1 MGRIISLANQKGGT
15 AKTTSTQNLGAALAE
30 RGRKVLLVD
39 MDPQGSLAV
48 GWGISDVYGLPKTIY
63 QVLMGET
70 ALRDVIIPVRLNL
83 DIAPANI
90 YLSAAE
96 FQLINKHRRED
107 KLKNALQPVRD
118 SYDYILI
125 DCPPS
130 LGLLTINA
138 LSASDEVLVPMSCD
152 FYSMV
157 GVTLLLDTVREIQ
170 VEVNPKLKIM
180 GILATRYDG
189 RTLHSREV
197 LERTKNE
204 VGKGLRVFESLIK
217 ESVRFKESPI
227 VGQSILEYAG
237 NTDGARAYRALAE
250 EVENGKEG

>member
-1 MGRIISLANQKGGT
+1 MAKIIAVANQKGGT
-15 AKTTSTQNLGAALAE
+15 AKTTTTLNLGAALAE
-30 RGRKVLLVD
+30 KGRRVLLID

-48 GWGISDVYGLPKTIY
+48 GWGISDVYNLPKTVY
-63 QVLMGET
+63 HVLMGEA
-70 ALRDVIIPVRLNL
+70 ALKETIISVRLNV
-83 DIAPANI
+83 DVAPANI

-118 SYDYILI
+118 LYDYIMI

-130 LGLLTINA
+130 LGLLTVNA
-138 LSASDEVLVPMSCD
+138 LSASDQVLIPMSCD

-157 GVTLLLDTVREIQ
+157 GVTLLLDTIREIQ
-170 VEVNPKLKIM
+170 VEVNPKLTVL
-180 GILATRYDG
+180 GILATRYDA

-197 LERTKNE
+197 LERTKIE
-204 VGKGLRVFESLIK
+204 MGKGLRVFESLIK
-217 ESVRFKESPI
+217 ETVRFKESPV

-237 NTDGARAYRALAE
+237 NNDGARAYRALAE
-250 EVENGKEG
+250 EVENG

>member
-1 MGRIISLANQKGGT
+1 MGKTIAVANQKGGT
-15 AKTTSTQNLGAALAE
+15 AKTTTVVNLGAALAE
-30 RGRKVLLVD
+30 RGRRVLLVD
-39 MDPQGSLAV
+39 MDPQGSLAI
-48 GWGISDVYGLPKTIY
+48 GWGISDVYNLPRTVY
-63 QVLMGET
+63 HVLMGE
-70 ALRDVIIPVRLNL
+70 ALLRDILISVRLNL
-83 DIAPANI
+83 DLAPANI

-96 FQLINKHRRED
+96 FQLFNKHRRED
-107 KLKNALQPVRD
+107 KLKNALQPLREG
-118 SYDYILI
+118 YDFIVI

-130 LGLLTINA
+130 LGLLTVNA
-138 LSASDEVLVPMSCD
+138 LSAADQVLIPMSCD

-157 GVTLLLDTVREIQ
+157 GVTLLLDTIREIQ
-170 VEVNPKLKIM
+170 VEVNPRLKVM

-204 VGKGLRVFESLIK
+204 VGNGLRVFDSLIK

-227 VGQSILEYAG
+227 VGQSILEYAS

-250 EVENGKEG
+250 EVENGQEG

>member
-1 MGRIISLANQKGGT
+1 MANQKGGT
-15 AKTTSTQNLGAALAE
+15 AKTTTTLNLGAALAE
-30 RGRKVLLVD
+30 RGRRVLLVD

-48 GWGISDVYGLPKTIY
+48 GWGIGVYNLPKTIY
-63 QVLMGET
+63 QVLMGEA
-70 ALRDVIIPVRLNL
+70 ALRDIIVSVRLNV
-83 DIAPANI
+83 DVAPANI

-107 KLKNALQPVRD
+107 KLKNALQPLREA
-118 SYDYILI
+118 YDYILI

-130 LGLLTINA
+130 LGLLTVNS
-138 LSASDEVLVPMSCD
+138 LSAADQVLIPMSCD

-157 GVTLLLDTVREIQ
+157 GVTLLLDTIKEIQ
-170 VEVNPKLKIM
+170 VEVNPRLQVL
-180 GILATRYDG
+180 GILATRYDA

-204 VGKGLRVFESLIK
+204 FGRGVRVFDSLIK
-217 ESVRFKESPI
+217 ESVRFKESPV
-227 VGQSILEYAG
+227 VGQSILEYAS

-250 EVENGKEG
+250 EVENGQEG

>member
-1 MGRIISLANQKGGT
+1 MAKIIAVANQKGGT
-15 AKTTSTQNLGAALAE
+15 AKTTTTLNLGAALAE
-30 RGRKVLLVD
+30 KGRRVLLVD

-48 GWGISDVYGLPKTIY
+48 GWGISDVYNLPKTIY
-63 QVLMGET
+63 QVLMGEAT
-70 ALRDVIIPVRLNL
+70 LRDIVVSVRLNL
-83 DIAPANI
+83 DVAPANI

-107 KLKNALQPVRD
+107 KLKNAIQPVRD
-118 SYDYILI
+118 LYDYVLI

-130 LGLLTINA
+130 LGLLTVNA
-138 LSASDEVLVPMSCD
+138 LSAADQVLIPMSCD

-157 GVTLLLDTVREIQ
+157 GVTLLLDTIREIQ
-170 VEVNPKLKIM
+170 VEVNPRLTVL
-180 GILATRYDG
+180 GILATRFDT

-237 NTDGARAYRALAE
+237 SNDGARAYRALAE
-250 EVENGKEG
+250 EIENG

>member
-1 MGRIISLANQKGGT
+1 MGKVIAMANQKGGT
-15 AKTTSTQNLGAALAE
+15 AKTTTTLNLGAALAE
-30 RGRKVLLVD
+30 KGRKVLLVD

-48 GWGISDVYGLPKTIY
+48 GWGISDVYNLPKTIY
-63 QVLMGET
+63 QVLMGE
-70 ALRDVIIPVRLNL
+70 AILRDVIIPVRLNV

-107 KLKNALQPVRD
+107 KLKNALQSLRD
-118 SYDYILI
+118 AYDYVLI

-130 LGLLTINA
+130 LGLLTVNA
-138 LSASDEVLVPMSCD
+138 LSASDQVLIPMSCD

-157 GVTLLLDTVREIQ
+157 GVTLLLDTIREIQ
-170 VEVNPKLKIM
+170 VEVNPRLKVM
-180 GILATRYDG
+180 GILATRYDA

-197 LERTKNE
+197 LDRTKNE
-204 VGKGLRVFESLIK
+204 IGKGLRVFSPLIK

-250 EVENGKEG
+250 EVDNG

>member
-1 MGRIISLANQKGGT
+1 
-15 AKTTSTQNLGAALAE
+15 
-30 RGRKVLLVD
+30 
-39 MDPQGSLAV
+39 
-48 GWGISDVYGLPKTIY
+48 
-63 QVLMGET
+63 LMGEAT
-70 ALRDVIIPVRLNL
+70 LRDVILPVRLNV

-118 SYDYILI
+118 GYDYVLL

-130 LGLLTINA
+130 LGLLTVNA
-138 LSASDEVLVPMSCD
+138 LSAADQVLIPMSCD
-152 FYSMV
+152 FYSMI
-157 GVTLLLDTVREIQ
+157 GVTLLLDTIREIQ

-180 GILATRYDG
+180 GILATRYDA
-189 RTLHSREV
+189 RTLHAREV

-204 VGKGLRVFESLIK
+204 IGQGLRVFEPLIK

-250 EVENGKEG
+250 EVDHA

>member
-1 MGRIISLANQKGGT
+1 MAKVIAMANQKGGT
-15 AKTTSTQNLGAALAE
+15 AKTTTTLNLGAALAE
-30 RGRKVLLVD
+30 MGRKVLMVD

-48 GWGISDVYGLPKTIY
+48 GWGISDVYNLPKTIY
-63 QVLMGET
+63 HVLMGE
-70 ALRDVIIPVRLNL
+70 AILRDVIVPVRLNV

-107 KLKNALQPVRD
+107 KLKNALQSVRD
-118 SYDYILI
+118 AYDFVLI

-130 LGLLTINA
+130 LGLLTVNA
-138 LSASDEVLVPMSCD
+138 LSACDQVLIPMSCD

-157 GVTLLLDTVREIQ
+157 GVTLLLDTIREIQ
-170 VEVNPKLKIM
+170 VEVNPRLKVM
-180 GILATRYDG
+180 GILATRYDS
-189 RTLHSREV
+189 RTLHAREV

-204 VGKGLRVFESLIK
+204 IGKGLRIFAPLIK

-237 NTDGARAYRALAE
+237 STDGARAYRALAE
-250 EVENGKEG
+250 EVDNA

>member
-1 MGRIISLANQKGGT
+1 MAKVIAMANQKGGT
-15 AKTTSTQNLGAALAE
+15 AKTTTTLNLGAALGE
-30 RGRKVLLVD
+30 KGRKVLLVD

-48 GWGISDVYGLPKTIY
+48 GWGISDVYSLEKTIY
-63 QVLMGET
+63 QVLMGEAT
-70 ALRDVIIPVRLNL
+70 VRDVIIPVRLNVDL
-83 DIAPANI
+83 APANI

-107 KLKNALQPVRD
+107 KLKNALQSMRD

-130 LGLLTINA
+130 LGLLTVNA
-138 LSASDEVLVPMSCD
+138 LSAADYVLIPMSCD
-152 FYSMV
+152 FYSMI
-157 GVTLLLDTVREIQ
+157 GVTLLLDTIREIQ
-170 VEVNPKLKIM
+170 VEVNPRLAVM
-180 GILATRYDG
+180 GILATRYDS

-197 LERTKNE
+197 LERTKTE
-204 VGKGLRVFESLIK
+204 IGKGLRVFEPLVK

-237 NTDGARAYRALAE
+237 NTDGAKAYRALAE
-250 EVENGKEG
+250 EVDNV

>member
-1 MGRIISLANQKGGT
+1 MGKVIAMANQKGGT
-15 AKTTSTQNLGAALAE
+15 AKTTTTLNLGAALAE
-30 RGRKVLLVD
+30 MGRRVLMVD

-48 GWGISDVYGLPKTIY
+48 GWGISDVYNLPKTIY
-63 QVLMGET
+63 QVLMGEAT
-70 ALRDVIIPVRLNL
+70 LRDVIVTVRLNV

-107 KLKNALQPVRD
+107 KLKNALLTVRD
-118 SYDYILI
+118 GYDYILL

-130 LGLLTINA
+130 LGLLTVNA
-138 LSASDEVLVPMSCD
+138 LSAADHVLIPMSCD
-152 FYSMV
+152 FYSMI
-157 GVTLLLDTVREIQ
+157 GVTLLLDTIREIQ
-170 VEVNPKLKIM
+170 VEVNPKLKIL
-180 GILATRYDG
+180 GILATRYDA

-204 VGKGLRVFESLIK
+204 IAQGLRVFEALIK

-250 EVENGKEG
+250 EIDHD